1 MMETVLFV
9 LFFASYIAMIAIL
22 MKGFNPT
29 VVLLGVGIL
38 WAILGGLGPLEIL
51 NDIIGSRIT
60 ANASALMTILFG
72 SWFAQVL
79 VQTGVVKTI
88 IRAAVEL
95 GGDKP
100 KFVVAL
106 IMIVVSLMFTSLFSI
121 GPVIAV
127 GVIVLPVMIS
137 LGVKPRI
144 AVAAYGLS
152 VGVATLVNP
161 SQYAVVRGIV
171 TAFAD
176 NVPEAFGAPWSD
188 YAFIAFGAGVVINVI
203 GIMIIMSLSGVKKRV
218 KTWAV
223 AVEEEDDDEVK
234 FVPWYVCISILIPVV
249 LVIAFQVNIFPAFI
263 IAGIY
268 AILTTKTCY
277 KRIRVYPMIAKTFQ
291 DGLYESSGMV
301 MYMIC
306 TYILVDGATS
316 IREIIEAS
324 IGAYLPTTKLGLCIL
339 ICILLPLFMYRG
351 PIAIGGAGAALY
363 ATIAAIGMVPIE
375 FLWMFCMV
383 ASGIHYGLD
392 PTNSSNTWTCSY
404 AKVKPLE
411 FIKTVLPVSW
421 VYGVVIIAILYVMYG

>member
-1 MMETVLFV
+1 MLDNILFL
-9 LFFASYIAMIAIL
+9 LFFASYIAMIIVL
-22 MKGFNPT
+22 IKGMNPT
-29 VVLLGVGIL
+29 VVLFGVGIF
-38 WAILGGLGPLEIL
+38 WAILGGLGPMEIL
-51 NDIIGSRIT
+51 NDVIGNRLTS
-60 ANASALMTILFG
+60 NASALLTILFG

-88 IRAAVEL
+88 IRSAVEL

-100 KFVVAL
+100 NVVVAM

-171 TAFAD
+171 SAFAD
-176 NVPEAFGAPWSD
+176 DVPEAFGPPWST
-188 YAFIAFGAGVVINVI
+188 YAFVAFLAGVIINVI
-203 GIMIIMSLSGVKKRV
+203 GIMITMRLSGVKKRV
-218 KTWAV
+218 KTWAIDV
-223 AVEEEDDDEVK
+223 QEDDDEIK

-249 LVIAFQVNIFPAFI
+249 LVILFQVNIFPAFM
-263 IAGIY
+263 IAGLY
-268 AILTTKTCY
+268 AILTAKIKYRKVRTF
-277 KRIRVYPMIAKTFQ
+277 PMVAKTFQ
-291 DGLYESSGMV
+291 DGLTESSGMV

-316 IREIIEAS
+316 IRGIIESS
-324 IGAYLPTTKLGLCIL
+324 IGAYLPKTPLGLCIL
-339 ICILLPLFMYRG
+339 VAVLLPLFMYRG

-363 ATIAAIGMVPIE
+363 ATIAAIGAIPIQ

-404 AKVKPLE
+404 AKVKPME
-411 FIKTVLPVSW
+411 FIKTVLPISW
-421 VYGVVIIAILYVMYG
+421 VYGATIIAILFVMHG